1 MADTPFYFL
10 RDLGILV
17 SIEDVREAYWDYL
30 SESEDLRDAKINSL
44 KGMKISE
51 YRKTYGGG
59 DMILSNLRLDD
70 EDVAV
75 IMILS
80 TEGRREDGGVL
91 CFRKVNQ
98 EIRMAGFWST
108 PTPEPTE
115 DAALDFSLAVVET
128 YLTGD
133 ADKFCSFLADTLYT
147 LEGEGPITKEEAIS
161 AIKEDKPFPFGNDY
175 SEFTM
180 EDYLENYRPK
190 IMDYGEYTKEYPELS
205 SLSIDGWKPDADDF
219 LFLGHEVKT
228 GKEGFMWED
237 LLGFMVTYQN
247 KKWEFIAFPG

>member
-1 MADTPFYFL
+1 MVDTPFYL
-10 RDLGILV
+10 DQEILV
-17 SIEDVREAYWDYL
+17 SIEDVREMYREGL
-30 SESEDLRDAKINSL
+30 SKSDDLQDVQILSL

-51 YRKTYGGG
+51 YRRTYGGG
-59 DMILSNLRLDD
+59 DRILSNLRLDD
-70 EDVAV
+70 EDVVV
-75 IMILS
+75 IMILGI
-80 TEGRREDGGVL
+80 EGQEQSVML

-128 YLTGD
+128 YFTGD
-133 ADKFCSFLADTLYT
+133 ADKFCSYLADTLYT
-147 LEGEGPITKEEAIS
+147 LEGEGPFTKEEAIS
-161 AIKEDKPFPFGNDY
+161 IIKEDKPFPFGKDY

-190 IMDYGEYTKEYPELS
+190 IMDYREYSKEYPELS

-219 LFLGHEVKT
+219 LFLGYEVKR
-228 GKEGFMWED
+228 GKEGFMWDD

-247 KKWEFIAFPG
+247 KKWEFIVFGS